1 MKFDDMKMKKMPDEI
16 INKAEAK
23 GLDPQMVIKDFAFGR
38 EAAGIFAELSIF
50 GQNSL
55 LVACFDSA
63 AEARGITPS
72 EYLDELKHLY
82 KEAKEKNGRQTE
94 DP

>member
-1 MKFDDMKMKKMPDEI
+1 MQFDDMKMKKMPDEI

-23 GLDPQMVIKDFAFGR
+23 GLDSEMILKDLALGR
-38 EAAGIFAELSIF
+38 KAAGLFAELSVF

-72 EYLDELKHLY
+72 EYLDELRELHK
-82 KEAKEKNGRQTE
+82 KGKKKNGR
-94 DP
+94 

>member
-1 MKFDDMKMKKMPDEI
+1 MKEKTDELM
-16 INKAEAK
+16 NMAKTK
-23 GLDPQMVIKDFAFGR
+23 GLDPQMVFMDMAYGR
-38 EAAGIFAELSIF
+38 EAAKLFAELSIF

-72 EYLDELKHLY
+72 EYLDELRKLY
-82 KEAKEKNGRQTE
+82 KKGKKKNGR
-94 DP
+94 

>member
-1 MKFDDMKMKKMPDEI
+1 MKFDDMKMKKMTDEI
-16 INKAEAK
+16 ANKAEAK
-23 GLDPQMVIKDFAFGR
+23 GLDPQMVIKDFAYGR
-38 EAAGIFAELSIF
+38 EAAKLFAELSIF

-82 KEAKEKNGRQTE
+82 KEAKERNGRQTE

>member
-1 MKFDDMKMKKMPDEI
+1 MKFGKIKMKKTAELMDEA
-16 INKAEAK
+16 KKK
-23 GLDPQMVIKDFAFGR
+23 GLDPEMILKDLALGR
-38 EAAGIFAELSIF
+38 KAAGLFAELSVF

-72 EYLDELKHLY
+72 EYLDELMELHK
-82 KEAKEKNGRQTE
+82 KGKKKNGR
-94 DP
+94 